1 MAEVPSRGLAAG
13 TKATRAKEISF
24 KEIVSKKKN
33 IYDWLHKKS
42 EGNKIFYEEYH
53 VTEADVISGL
63 CENEEIRELIYQ
75 K

>member
-33 IYDWLHKKS
+33 IYDCVHKKS

>member
-1 MAEVPSRGLAAG
+1 MLVAQG
-13 TKATRAKEISF
+13 KAKLNQR
-24 KEIVSKKKN
+24 
-33 IYDWLHKKS
+33 LHKKS